1 MTKQLVSWLV
11 VQWSYDVLWLF
22 NECCNSLSNVLWL
35 IEELK
40 PLYKLWPRCIHS
52 KRVHSRHQPLS
63 RSKQRRVYLAPE
75 QIEFDGCGVHWTPT
89 ARRTG
94 LANTFVGHVKLRS
107 SNLESI
113 NNKRC
118 FQILKSIAQS
128 WHIKHFIS
136 KTPII
141 SIMRLHSIPKKAVP
155 LGFLRRRLWLR
166 WWAPLQ
172 VGGGLLRRLGCLGC
186 LGLCQA
192 SLLGTWGFPKQGERN
207 CENTE
212 IFWEFLN

>member
-1 MTKQLVSWLV
+1 MTKQLFSWLV

-75 QIEFDGCGVHWTPT
+75 QIEFDAVWISPT

-113 NNKRC
+113 NNNRY

-128 WHIKHFIS
+128 WHIKHFVS

-141 SIMRLHSIPKKAVP
+141 SIMRLHSISQKSGASWVP
-155 LGFLRRRLWLR
+155 PTTTLTPVVGSSSS
-166 WWAPLQ
+166 WWRA
-172 VGGGLLRRLGCLGC
+172 
-186 LGLCQA
+186 
-192 SLLGTWGFPKQGERN
+192 
-207 CENTE
+207 
-212 IFWEFLN
+212 